1 MVVLLTSG
9 GWIVAAALTML
20 VVTKSNAANAVRNA
34 NLWSRRTR
42 EARSCCRWVFSKLL
56 RSTIWKWTSTSRS
69 VLVHFHIVESW
80 KVRKRRP
87 CCCNPGTQSSPDLQ
101 QRKTRIGQL
110 NLCRMK
116 LPYRQRQQER
126 ASRVR
131 RDHKLALRTAFA
143 ASLLV
148 TTSVVSAA
156 ATIQPPEVRRTAIA
170 RERLCWNDHADKSER
185 EGTFQRKYRVKRYTF
200 KKLLIVAL
208 LRPALERDYCKK

>member
-1 MVVLLTSG
+1 MDKHLEVG
-9 GWIVAAALTML
+9 ACPFPHCG
-20 VVTKSNAANAVRNA
+20 
-34 NLWSRRTR
+34 
-42 EARSCCRWVFSKLL
+42 KL
-56 RSTIWKWTSTSRS
+56 K
-69 VLVHFHIVESW
+69 SW
-80 KVRKRRP
+80 KVMKIRP

-110 NLCRMK
+110 NLCRIK

-143 ASLLV
+143 ALLLV

-156 ATIQPPEVRRTAIA
+156 ATIQPPEVRRTAIT

-185 EGTFQRKYRVKRYTF
+185 EGTFQRKYRMKRRTF
-200 KKLLIVAL
+200 KKLVAL
-208 LRPALERDYCKK
+208 LRPALERDCCKNSVLAVS